1 MRHRVRKNLHFKK
14 KDVDHRNS
22 MLRSLMTS
30 LFTHKSLMTTEK
42 RAEAVTPFID
52 TLINVVNSVESEQDK
67 MNAIRRVGEYLFT
80 KESSISLF
88 EQVAPKYKGKSIANP
103 TATILAGAMMLEFLG
118 EIEVAKDIEDAV
130 EKVLSEGKVRT
141 QDLSGESSTVQV
153 GDEIVKKLPKA

>member
-88 EQVAPKYKGKSIANP
+88 EQVAPKYKGKTSGFTRITPIKYRTGDNAK
-103 TATILAGAMMLEFLG
+103 LVKLELF
-118 EIEVAKDIEDAV
+118 
-130 EKVLSEGKVRT
+130 
-141 QDLSGESSTVQV
+141 
-153 GDEIVKKLPKA
+153 

>member
-42 RAEAVTPFID
+42 RAEAVTPFVD
-52 TLINVVNSVESEQDK
+52 TLINVVNSVTSEQDK

-88 EQVAPKYKGKSIANP
+88 EQVAPKYKGKTSGFTRITPIKYRTGDNAK
-103 TATILAGAMMLEFLG
+103 LVKLELF
-118 EIEVAKDIEDAV
+118 
-130 EKVLSEGKVRT
+130 
-141 QDLSGESSTVQV
+141 
-153 GDEIVKKLPKA
+153 